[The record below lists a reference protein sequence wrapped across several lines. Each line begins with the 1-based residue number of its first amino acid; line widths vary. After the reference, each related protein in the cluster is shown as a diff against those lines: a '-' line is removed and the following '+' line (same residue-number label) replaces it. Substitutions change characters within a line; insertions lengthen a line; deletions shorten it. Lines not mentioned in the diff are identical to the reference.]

1 MWWWRSGI
9 SGETEACVRAFAQK
23 APSAEWQ
30 ATTPALF
37 HQNLTIMRGIET
49 VTSRGQ
55 KGGDRKMRERKRGF
69 LSTFMPKC
77 YSRTSQLYL
86 FGAILLCPC
95 GGCRVQPC
103 EMDQPLQDSRMAPD
117 ATPSAPALG
126 LRRKHV
132 AVENVIAPPN
142 LNKGITPPT
151 LTSRSCEL
159 ASLLSF
165 VPHIE

>member
-37 HQNLTIMRGIET
+37 HQNLTVMRGIET

-117 ATPSAPALG
+117 AMSMIHTLSPSPGAAPQTRGCRKCYSAPKPEQG
-126 LRRKHV
+126 YNTTHFDQQ
-132 AVENVIAPPN
+132 
-142 LNKGITPPT
+142 
-151 LTSRSCEL
+151 EL
-159 ASLLSF
+159 
-165 VPHIE
+165 